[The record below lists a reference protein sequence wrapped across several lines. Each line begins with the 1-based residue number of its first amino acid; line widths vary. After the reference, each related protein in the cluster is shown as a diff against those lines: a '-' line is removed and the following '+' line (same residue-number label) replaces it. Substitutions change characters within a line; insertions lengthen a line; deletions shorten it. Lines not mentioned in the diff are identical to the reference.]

1 MLGYK
6 RHQQPIYRSK
16 VSSANKFH
24 QLCKVPGII
33 PCNSLHIQSKTNSLI
48 KTEHQLE
55 AMNALYKI
63 VTIICTCLA
72 ISCLAEECM
81 FVPEEIVATN
91 GMPIISVEATGTRGF
106 DCNPDGTVIPDT
118 TSGNDAVLTGIA
130 PFEGATGVL
139 DYTTD
144 GVAFFAIDLPAGA
157 SKTFYLTPRED
168 PNNMAFPSPD
178 GSLEYTRRFISM
190 SEGDADLPNGVFM
203 ARTATTGG
211 VPPATCPKGAT
222 QVDVPYTAVY
232 TFYTCA

>member
-1 MLGYK
+1 MACCAVLRERAHGFSKRPFQQVGSLQSTGTCSYMCVIGYK
-6 RHQQPIYRSK
+6 KHQQPIYHSK
-16 VSSANKFH
+16 VSSMDKFH
-24 QLCKVPGII
+24 QLCKLLGII
-33 PCNSLHIQSKTNSLI
+33 PCNSLHI
-48 KTEHQLE
+48 
-55 AMNALYKI
+55 Y
-63 VTIICTCLA
+63 
-72 ISCLAEECM
+72 
-81 FVPEEIVATN
+81 
-91 GMPIISVEATGTRGF
+91 
-106 DCNPDGTVIPDT
+106 
-118 TSGNDAVLTGIA
+118 
-130 PFEGATGVL
+130 GVL
-139 DYTTD
+139 DYTLD

-190 SEGDADLPNGVFM
+190 SEGDADLPNAVFM